1 LAFFRGEMSLN
12 ELLNTSKKRI
22 DNIVEARKQRIV
34 DESKSISEKEEAMKR
49 QAIQN
54 QILAK

>member
-1 LAFFRGEMSLN
+1 MSLN